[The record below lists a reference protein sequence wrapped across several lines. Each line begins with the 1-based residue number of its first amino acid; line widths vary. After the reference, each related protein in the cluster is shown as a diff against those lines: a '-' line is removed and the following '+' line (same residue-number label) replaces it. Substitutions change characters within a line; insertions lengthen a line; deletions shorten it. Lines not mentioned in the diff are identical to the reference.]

1 MQLCGK
7 KMLGM
12 LPRAVAAPITEAW
25 PFAAIPQ
32 GWTAMKLET
41 VDIRQAASAA
51 DIVYEALRKA
61 IIEGDLAEGEN
72 LRQDQ
77 IASMFNTSRIPVREA
92 LSRLEQN
99 GLITTQRYKG
109 AVVAGLSIEEIEE
122 IFEFRALIEAEVI
135 RLAVPRLTG
144 KTLDA
149 ARRHCQA
156 FDSEANSAMWGEI
169 NRNFH
174 YSLYEAAR
182 RPYYLQIV
190 RASLDRIDR
199 YLRAQLTLTNGMSR
213 ARREHKGI
221 LDACVAGDADKAAE
235 LTRDHILGAG
245 RALVTFLEET
255 RGRND

>member
-1 MQLCGK
+1 
-7 KMLGM
+7 MLGM

-77 IASMFNTSRIPVREA
+77 IALMFNTSRIPVREA

-221 LDACVAGDADKAAE
+221 LDACIAGDADKAAE

>member
-1 MQLCGK
+1 
-7 KMLGM
+7 MLGM
-12 LPRAVAAPITEAW
+12 LPPVATAPITEPW
-25 PFAAIPQ
+25 PLAAILQ

-61 IIEGDLAEGEN
+61 IIEGELAEGEN

-77 IASMFNTSRIPVREA
+77 IASLFNTSRIPVREA

-135 RLAVPRLTG
+135 RLAVPNMNA
-144 KTLDA
+144 KTLDM
-149 ARRHCQA
+149 ARRHCAA
-156 FDSEANSAMWGEI
+156 FDSEANSAKWGEI

-199 YLRAQLTLTNGMSR
+199 YLRAQLTLTDGMNR
-213 ARREHKGI
+213 ARREHQGI
-221 LDACVAGDADKAAE
+221 LDACIEGNADKAAD

-255 RGRND
+255 RGKND

>member
-1 MQLCGK
+1 
-7 KMLGM
+7 MLGM

-221 LDACVAGDADKAAE
+221 LDACIAGDADKAAE